1 MVFSSIT
8 FIFIFLAA
16 VVLLTALCPQRYR
29 NLLLLLASIA
39 FYAWGE
45 WTYTVV
51 FLAATLFDYGAGL
64 LIGRCR
70 ERGRNRA
77 AKAAMLASVIGNI
90 ALLGVFK
97 YSVLFIDS
105 LKALGTGISLTAL
118 ALPLGISFYTFQKM
132 SYTIDVYLGK
142 VAVQKNPI
150 TFGTYVCLFPQLIA
164 GPIVRYKD
172 IEEQLYSRTVTV
184 TEAADGIRRFIIGL
198 SKKVLLANAA
208 GSIWETVLG
217 SSQRGSLTAWLGAIA
232 YAFQIYYDFSGYSDM
247 AIGLGKMFGFTF
259 PENFRYPYE
268 AASVTDFWRRWHITL
283 STWFREYV
291 YIPLGGNRRGAAKQ
305 IRNML
310 IVWAL
315 TGLWHGAA
323 WNFLLWGLWFFLF
336 LVLEKFVFGK
346 WLGRLPAVFG
356 HLYAMLVVLFG
367 WVLFACDRM
376 RPLGAYLKSMFCG
389 GVQGREVLYIL
400 SENAVLLIVMLF
412 GCTHLPAAWAAKLRK
427 KSEACPVAA
436 ACARGIF
443 MAVLFMLCIAC
454 LIRES
459 YNPFLYS
466 RF

>member
-1 MVFSSIT
+1 MSF
-8 FIFIFLAA
+8 
-16 VVLLTALCPQRYR
+16 LLT
-29 NLLLLLASIA
+29 
-39 FYAWGE
+39 
-45 WTYTVV
+45 
-51 FLAATLFDYGAGL
+51 
-64 LIGRCR
+64 
-70 ERGRNRA
+70 
-77 AKAAMLASVIGNI
+77 K
-90 ALLGVFK
+90 
-97 YSVLFIDS
+97 
-105 LKALGTGISLTAL
+105 
-118 ALPLGISFYTFQKM
+118 
-132 SYTIDVYLGK
+132 
-142 VAVQKNPI
+142 
-150 TFGTYVCLFPQLIA
+150 
-164 GPIVRYKD
+164 
-172 IEEQLYSRTVTV
+172 
-184 TEAADGIRRFIIGL
+184 
-198 SKKVLLANAA
+198 
-208 GSIWETVLG
+208 
-217 SSQRGSLTAWLGAIA
+217 
-232 YAFQIYYDFSGYSDM
+232 
-247 AIGLGKMFGFTF
+247 
-259 PENFRYPYE
+259 
-268 AASVTDFWRRWHITL
+268 
-283 STWFREYV
+283 
-291 YIPLGGNRRGAAKQ
+291 
-305 IRNML
+305 NML

-367 WVLFACDRM
+367 WVLFACDGM